1 MACKFHAAMRN
12 SSLPNCPPV
21 PRCPSFATALLWGSA
36 LALASFP
43 TQAEKADRF
52 KELTVE
58 ADQSSSG
65 DLLNQVFVF
74 NGNVVVTKGTMI
86 IRAQRIEVRES
97 PDGYRS
103 AVAIGSPS
111 QHATFRQKRDAP
123 DEWIEGNAERL
134 EYDGRSDIIRF
145 VNNASVRRLRGAN
158 AADELTGN
166 LVTYD
171 SSTEVFN
178 VTGGAQA
185 TAANPG
191 GRVRAVLMPKEG
203 TAAAAEAKAAAS
215 ASAASAPPLKLTP
228 SIREPK

>member
-1 MACKFHAAMRN
+1 M
-12 SSLPNCPPV
+12 
-21 PRCPSFATALLWGSA
+21 PRRRALTAVLLWGGA

-43 TQAEKADRF
+43 TLAEKADRY

-58 ADQSSSG
+58 ADHSSSG
-65 DLLNQVFVF
+65 DLLNQVFIF

-97 PDGYRS
+97 ADGYRT
-103 AVAIGSPS
+103 AVAIGSPT

-123 DEWIEGNAERL
+123 DEWIEGDAERL
-134 EYDGRSDIIRF
+134 EYDGRSDVIRF
-145 VNNASVRRLRGAN
+145 ISNATVRRLRGA
-158 AADELTGN
+158 AGADELTGN

-171 SSTEVFN
+171 SSTEIFN
-178 VTGGAQA
+178 VSGGQQA

-215 ASAASAPPLKLTP
+215 AAAASAPGLKLTP
-228 SIREPK
+228 SIGAPK

>member
-1 MACKFHAAMRN
+1 MRN
-12 SSLPNCPPV
+12 SSLSNCSPV
-21 PRCPSFATALLWGSA
+21 PRCSSFATALLWGSA

-43 TQAEKADRF
+43 TLAEKADRF

-74 NGNVVVTKGTMI
+74 NGNVVITKGTMI

-123 DEWIEGNAERL
+123 DEWIEGDAERL
-134 EYDGRSDIIRF
+134 EYDGRSDVIRF

-215 ASAASAPPLKLTP
+215 AAAASAPRLKLTP
-228 SIREPK
+228 SIREPR

>member
-1 MACKFHAAMRN
+1 
-12 SSLPNCPPV
+12 V

-36 LALASFP
+36 LALAGFP
-43 TQAEKADRF
+43 THAEKADRF